1 AAPERASAELEPAE
15 PGAAQ
20 MRDSSSGTR
29 ALSILVAEDNDINA
43 LLARSLLHRLGHRV
57 TVVDDGADALAQW
70 QSARSE
76 GRPFDL
82 VLMDVQMPTLD
93 GIAATRR
100 IRALEAAAGTRRTPI
115 VALTANTASEDR
127 EACIGAGMD

>member
-1 AAPERASAELEPAE
+1 
-15 PGAAQ
+15 
-20 MRDSSSGTR
+20 
-29 ALSILVAEDNDINA
+29 A

-70 QSARSE
+70 QSARGE

-127 EACIGAGMD
+127 AACIGAGMDGFIIKPLDRDRIAACLQQLLARESLAA